1 MKLIVAGGR
10 TFKDAIMLAKVLDIY
25 QSLYCLTEIVS
36 GTANGADK
44 CGEQWATSNGIKIKR
59 FPADW
64 DLYGKSAGHLRN
76 AEMAEYGDRL
86 LAFWDGRSKGTKN
99 MIDIATKKGILVGVI
114 RYTIERKVEDVRRVY
129 SGLSSVKREWL

>member
-25 QSLYCLTEIVS
+25 QALYCLTEIVS

>member
-1 MKLIVAGGR
+1 MRLIVAGGR

-25 QSLYCLTEIVS
+25 QALYCLTEIVS

-59 FPADW
+59 FPANW

-76 AEMAEYGDRL
+76 AEMAEYGDQL
-86 LAFWDGRSKGTKN
+86 LAFWDNKSKGTKS
-99 MIDIATKKGILVGVI
+99 MIDIATEKGMIVDVRG
-114 RYTIERKVEDVRRVY
+114 YTVTRSLEDVRRVY
-129 SGLSSVKREWL
+129 SGISSVKREWL

>member
-1 MKLIVAGGR
+1 MKLILAGGR
-10 TFKDAIMLAKVLDIY
+10 TFTDAIMLARTLNKFTDI
-25 QSLYCLTEIVS
+25 TEIVS

-64 DLYGKSAGHLRN
+64 DLYGRSAGHLRN

-86 LAFWDGRSKGTKN
+86 LAFWDGKSKGTKN
-99 MIDIATKKGILVGVI
+99 MIDIATKKGMLVEVI
-114 RYTIERKVEDVRRVY
+114 RYAVERKVEDIRRVP
-129 SGLSSVKREWL
+129 SGTSSVKKEFL